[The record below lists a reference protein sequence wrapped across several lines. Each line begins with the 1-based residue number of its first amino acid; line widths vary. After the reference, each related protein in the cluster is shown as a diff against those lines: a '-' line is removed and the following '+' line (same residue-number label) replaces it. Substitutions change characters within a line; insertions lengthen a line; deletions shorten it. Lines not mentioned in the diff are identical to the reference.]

1 VGTKI
6 TGGTSTAGEGAAAT
20 EVPVSEGD
28 TLIVVKTASGVEPP
42 KDYLA
47 VTRQGLAILVPISS
61 VVLLTPP
68 DPGERPREGGEKVG
82 ADELQEAG
90 LAPVPLLVKSFD
102 AETRQWIVLQS
113 SSAAQVSDSDREPT
127 SPSDTFEAVLLRL
140 GKSTRFHAVYVSGA
154 KAFAPLFHRI
164 SEYPCLTDGSN
175 CTVKVFDFAS
185 YMAPASRRIDEVFL
199 DRSKPARPAPR
210 LGSLIRQKAVRRLSG
225 APPLL
230 AGPSLGRAN
239 AVQSGL
245 VARAFSSDRAS
256 ASAASSLSTRPSRS
270 ASLARHAFRIEI
282 EQTVPVGS
290 ANGKCFTAYVVAYT
304 ALDGR
309 RLTVLK
315 RYSQFHQLHRELQAT
330 LTAVSLPQLTSKKI
344 LGSRDI
350 ATVAKRQ
357 RKLARY
363 LNDLTKLPGVVACP
377 VFERFLDAD
386 TAMGEIAAVRSD
398 PDTDI
403 VDRSSTTGLA
413 DELDGGALGLS
424 SLTAGDV
431 DTLFGST
438 PLMTVDDGSILLL
451 EGEANDHLWLVEAGL
466 AQVLR
471 SSLPMAYLG
480 IGSVFG
486 EATAILGVAK
496 TSSATVVAQRGL
508 RVRALPRR
516 RLLAIVRADPE
527 LGSRLLAHLL
537 RFWCARLASLPFYSS
552 LASELRSMESEEP
565 DRARV
570 SRRLRFCFGLRP
582 TESAIGWFT
591 ASWSGHSGTLVV
603 SQRCVTFDGGS
614 SRSRFRLVYQ
624 NVARLW
630 ADVMGRTVH
639 LSVKDDV
646 KYSLAFGSPDE
657 ASSAEFLISHAMR
670 SSDER
675 ETAALSSPTPSAS
688 NPFDFERAYRDLLQ
702 SASKTR
708 TFKAGTVIMRT
719 DGAAPT
725 HLLHIRGGRV
735 RLEGETGPVPVLESY
750 SSDNVSSH
758 GSGTV
763 LGYAG
768 PDDLLGEIGTVGV
781 QGRLPVGASHRLPVE
796 TTLASL
802 AASAQ
807 YIRAIAAGGEGAEV
821 EVAQLDLT
829 KLRQLV
835 GAKAS
840 VQLSFLGSTVSQLAR
855 RVLEQEA
862 LASGDVQ
869 LEKMVPRHYRVSMSC
884 GGPASVYIF
893 RMLPE
898 YTLGNFQKFLA
909 ARLDRSA
916 MTSDAAGAAALAGSA
931 VAGLG
936 APYTYETIKFS
947 TDNRAPADAPGS
959 SVLLVQIQPVKPV
972 PGEPLLFSSV
982 ASTPGTSD
990 SDPVDQQ
997 STVETRYTVGLTQPT
1012 LSMFAPV
1019 VATTVVPRSALH
1031 SSLDMMRGRVALLRE
1046 QVVLCP
1052 PRLNSLQQAIQGSVV
1067 PMVNAGPVAV
1077 ARAFLSG
1084 ERADDDPALVEELRV
1099 VMSDFIEVAG
1109 EAIQL
1114 NSFYMTEKFVKFH
1127 DMVVKSYHQL
1137 VKDLLGHN
1145 VGLRSRSNT
1154 GTD

>member
-1 VGTKI
+1 M
-6 TGGTSTAGEGAAAT
+6 S
-20 EVPVSEGD
+20 
-28 TLIVVKTASGVEPP
+28 
-42 KDYLA
+42 
-47 VTRQGLAILVPISS
+47 
-61 VVLLTPP
+61 
-68 DPGERPREGGEKVG
+68 
-82 ADELQEAG
+82 
-90 LAPVPLLVKSFD
+90 
-102 AETRQWIVLQS
+102 
-113 SSAAQVSDSDREPT
+113 
-127 SPSDTFEAVLLRL
+127 
-140 GKSTRFHAVYVSGA
+140 
-154 KAFAPLFHRI
+154 
-164 SEYPCLTDGSN
+164 
-175 CTVKVFDFAS
+175 
-185 YMAPASRRIDEVFL
+185 
-199 DRSKPARPAPR
+199 
-210 LGSLIRQKAVRRLSG
+210 
-225 APPLL
+225 
-230 AGPSLGRAN
+230 
-239 AVQSGL
+239 
-245 VARAFSSDRAS
+245 
-256 ASAASSLSTRPSRS
+256 
-270 ASLARHAFRIEI
+270 
-282 EQTVPVGS
+282 
-290 ANGKCFTAYVVAYT
+290 
-304 ALDGR
+304 
-309 RLTVLK
+309 
-315 RYSQFHQLHRELQAT
+315 
-330 LTAVSLPQLTSKKI
+330 
-344 LGSRDI
+344 
-350 ATVAKRQ
+350 
-357 RKLARY
+357 
-363 LNDLTKLPGVVACP
+363 
-377 VFERFLDAD
+377 
-386 TAMGEIAAVRSD
+386 EIAAVRGD
-398 PDTDI
+398 HDADV
-403 VDRSSTTGLA
+403 VDRSSTAGLA
-413 DELDGGALGLS
+413 EELDGGALGLN
-424 SLTAGDV
+424 SLTPEDV
-431 DTLFGST
+431 EALFGST
-438 PLMTVDDGSILLL
+438 PLMSVDDGSILLL

-486 EATAILGVAK
+486 EATAILEVAK
-496 TSSATVVAQRGL
+496 ASSATVVAQRGL

-552 LASELRSMESEEP
+552 LASELRSIESEEP

-582 TESAIGWFT
+582 TECAIGWFT

-624 NVARLW
+624 DVGRLW

-639 LSVKDDV
+639 LSVKDDA
-646 KYSLAFGSPDE
+646 KYSMGFGTPDE

-670 SSDER
+670 SCDER
-675 ETAALSSPTPSAS
+675 EAAQPTQPARDAASADSS
-688 NPFDFERAYRDLLQ
+688 NPFAFERAYRELLL

-708 TFKAGTVIMRT
+708 TFKAGAVIMRT
-719 DGAAPT
+719 DGAAPV
-725 HLLHIRGGRV
+725 HLLRVREGQV

-750 SSDNVSSH
+750 SSDSVSSH

-768 PDDLLGEIGTVGV
+768 PEDFLGEIGIVGL
-781 QGRLPVGASHRLPVE
+781 QGRLPAGTSHRLPVE
-796 TTLASL
+796 TTLASI
-802 AASAQ
+802 AAAAQ
-807 YIRAIAAGGEGAEV
+807 HVRAIAAGGEGAEV

-835 GAKAS
+835 GAKAT
-840 VQLSFLGSTVSQLAR
+840 VQLSFLASSVAQLAR
-855 RVLEQEA
+855 RVLDQEA

-869 LEKMVPRHYRVSMSC
+869 LDKMVPRHYRVSMSC
-884 GGPASVYIF
+884 GGTATDYIF

-909 ARLDRSA
+909 ARLDRS
-916 MTSDAAGAAALAGSA
+916 GANKDSGASSFAGSA
-931 VAGLG
+931 VAALG
-936 APYTYETIKFS
+936 APYAYDTVKFS
-947 TDNRAPADAPGS
+947 TDNRAVAVEPGS

-982 ASTPGTSD
+982 ASAPGTSD

-1019 VATTVVPRSALH
+1019 VATTVIARSALH
-1031 SSLDMMRGRVALLRE
+1031 ASLDMMRGRVALLRE

-1084 ERADDDPALVEELRV
+1084 TREGDDPALVEELRV
-1099 VMSDFIEVAG
+1099 VMGDFIEVAG

-1127 DMVVKSYHQL
+1127 DMVVKSYHNL
-1137 VKDLLGHN
+1137 VKELLGHN